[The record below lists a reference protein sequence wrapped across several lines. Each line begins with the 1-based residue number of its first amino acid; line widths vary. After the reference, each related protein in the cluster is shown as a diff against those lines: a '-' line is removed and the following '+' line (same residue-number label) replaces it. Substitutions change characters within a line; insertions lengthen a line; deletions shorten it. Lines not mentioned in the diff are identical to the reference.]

1 MNRFYKLLFLIPL
14 IIIGCRN
21 KDIEDK
27 VFIQSIDS
35 FNMNIYSNEGKKLYR
50 IKSPYSIYNKEKNIF
65 QLKETTINIY
75 KSNEIEY
82 IINSDE
88 SKLSN
93 NYKLIELNGNVLVK
107 YHQKDDEL
115 YANSF
120 TWNINN
126 SEYLLTGNVKFE
138 NTSITLNSNKAVL
151 NKNNN
156 IIEFYNPVKYMIKD
170 NNEEKRFEINSENA
184 YYNIIT
190 KSVSFSSKKERVR
203 SKIYF

>member
-21 KDIEDK
+21 DDIEDK

-50 IKSPYSIYNKEKNIF
+50 IESPYSIYNKEKNIF

-88 SKLSN
+88 SKLAN

>member
-65 QLKETTINIY
+65 KLKETTINIY
-75 KSNEIEY
+75 KNNEIEY

-88 SKLSN
+88 SKLAN